1 MLLVG
6 CAEHCGREAMRY
18 RFKMLA
24 LALLGQGSATAA
36 PMIFAADTAFPIM
49 VVLVLISGIFLGH
62 AILGA
67 PRSKP

>member
-1 MLLVG
+1 
-6 CAEHCGREAMRY
+6 MRY